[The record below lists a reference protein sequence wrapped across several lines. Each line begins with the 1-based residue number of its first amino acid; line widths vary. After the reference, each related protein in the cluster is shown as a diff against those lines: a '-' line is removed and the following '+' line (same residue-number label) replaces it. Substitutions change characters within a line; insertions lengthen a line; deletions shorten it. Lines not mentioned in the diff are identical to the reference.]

1 LLFFDGF
8 PSFETD
14 LWEANGKQQKGYSPD
29 NQAKGRVNERPYSDN
44 DI

>member
-1 LLFFDGF
+1 LLFSYCF
-8 PSFETD
+8 PIFEAD

-29 NQAKGRVNERPYSDN
+29 NQAKGRVGERLYSNN